1 MSLSGECTALGCT
14 PACKSWPH
22 RFLAVQPWA
31 TDFTS
36 LKPGFLTEQK
46 STSLIGLLSS
56 YLQGTE
62 AAPDAEEMF
71 VTSVRQTQC
80 WLLCPPQPPGVKLS
94 DPRVLVWGVVQRL
107 PHLPP
112 ASMRGILRDVNGTLA
127 VPTLNP

>member
-1 MSLSGECTALGCT
+1 MPLSGQCTVLGCT

-36 LKPGFLTEQK
+36 LKPGFLAEQK

-71 VTSVRQTQC
+71 VTSVRQTQRR
-80 WLLCPPQPPGVKLS
+80 LLCPP
-94 DPRVLVWGVVQRL
+94 L
-107 PHLPP
+107 P
-112 ASMRGILRDVNGTLA
+112 
-127 VPTLNP
+127 